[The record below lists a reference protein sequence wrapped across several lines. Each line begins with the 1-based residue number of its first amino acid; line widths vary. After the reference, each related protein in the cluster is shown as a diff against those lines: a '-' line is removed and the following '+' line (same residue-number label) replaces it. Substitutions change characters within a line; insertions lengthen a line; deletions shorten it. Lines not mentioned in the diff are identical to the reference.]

1 MTPQKGGTMK
11 PNKLIGTLLLI
22 LAVSTI
28 IGMAIN
34 NAAYWTVYNYATI
47 IFSVIAG
54 ITLLKQK

>member
-1 MTPQKGGTMK
+1 MK

-22 LAVSTI
+22 LVVSTI

-47 IFSVIAG
+47 ILSVIAG
-54 ITLLKQK
+54 IVLLKQK

>member
-1 MTPQKGGTMK
+1 MK

-28 IGMAIN
+28 VGMAIN
-34 NAAYWTVYNYATI
+34 NAAFWTAYNYATI

-54 ITLLKQK
+54 IALLKQK